1 MPNHI
6 PIKKTMMN
14 TDSAENTGWLTGYNL
29 FRLFKYVIY
38 ILLSYNLV
46 QFYYEDSTAALEFYK
61 EGIALGDIIEAYSA
75 TIDTA
80 AWIVLLFVFELET
93 AILSDTRLKGWLG
106 YWLTACKSICYAF
119 ILYSL
124 YGYLLKFNLVTA
136 VSPSSISDSCTLL
149 NQGWTF
155 IDSLNEYFVIDQK
168 NCSDLNGTAFFQ
180 IDNTQILAHKEQI
193 QLVYNLSAADVIN
206 AATWVLVVIMLQVEV
221 ILQLRN
227 TLSQRILFI
236 NKWIKS
242 VLYLILFFAAVYWG
256 VDGSF
261 LDFWDAFLWL
271 LAFVFIDL
279 NILNWHEEV
288 NEDNKEKMQE
298 SAQA

>member
-1 MPNHI
+1 
-6 PIKKTMMN
+6 MMN
-14 TDSAENTGWLTGYNL
+14 THSAENTGWFTGYNL
-29 FRLFKYVIY
+29 FRLFKYAIY
-38 ILLSYNLV
+38 ILLSYNLI
-46 QFYYEDSTAALEFYK
+46 QFYQEDSTAALEFYK
-61 EGIALGDIIEAYSA
+61 DGLALGDIIEAYSA

-106 YWLTACKSICYAF
+106 YYLTTLKSICYAF

-124 YGYLLKFNLVTA
+124 YGYALKFNLVTA

-149 NQGWTF
+149 DQGWTF
-155 IDSLNEYFVIDQK
+155 IDSLNEYFPISQG
-168 NCSDLNGTAFFQ
+168 NCQELNGSAFFQ
-180 IDNTQILAHKEQI
+180 INNTQILAHQEQI
-193 QLVYNLSAADVIN
+193 QLVYNLSAIDVIN

-221 ILQLRN
+221 ILQLKN
-227 TLSQRILFI
+227 KLSQHILSI
-236 NKWIKS
+236 NKWLKS
-242 VLYLILFFAAVYWG
+242 VLYLILFAAAVYWG
-256 VDGSF
+256 IDGSF

-279 NILNWHEEV
+279 NILNWHEET
-288 NEDNKEKMQE
+288 NEDSEEEMQK

>member
-1 MPNHI
+1 
-6 PIKKTMMN
+6 MMN
-14 TDSAENTGWLTGYNL
+14 THSAENTGWFTGYNL
-29 FRLFKYVIY
+29 FRLFKYAIY
-38 ILLSYNLV
+38 ILLSYNLI
-46 QFYYEDSTAALEFYK
+46 QFYQEDSTAALEFYK
-61 EGIALGDIIEAYSA
+61 DGLALGDIIEAYSA

-93 AILSDTRLKGWLG
+93 ATLSDTRLKGWLG
-106 YWLTACKSICYAF
+106 YWLTAFKSICYAF

-155 IDSLNEYFVIDQK
+155 IDSLNEYFSISQK
-168 NCSDLNGTAFFQ
+168 NCAELNGSAFFQ

-193 QLVYNLSAADVIN
+193 QLVYNLSAVDVIN

-221 ILQLRN
+221 ILQLKN
-227 TLSQRILFI
+227 KLSQHILSI
-236 NKWIKS
+236 NKWLKS
-242 VLYLILFFAAVYWG
+242 VLYLILFAAAVYWG
-256 VDGSF
+256 IDGSF

-279 NILNWHEEV
+279 NILNWHEET
-288 NEDNKEKMQE
+288 NEDSEEEMQK

>member
-1 MPNHI
+1 
-6 PIKKTMMN
+6 MMN

-168 NCSDLNGTAFFQ
+168 NCSGLNGTAFFQ

>member
-1 MPNHI
+1 
-6 PIKKTMMN
+6 MMN